1 MCFFGSSY
9 AKRKRTVPFWGDGG
23 GTVVEAPRRPRVERG
38 DDGLV
43 DSGLRILCLCPI
55 IWWWWWTEPF
65 WYSLPLCYLDAFELP
80 LNCMWY
86 CFFWDFD
93 ALYAFSFFFWFCPL
107 RLCLFSTQWWIQNSE
122 GLYLLP
128 LDCPLGL
135 LIMTLWDELLRTF
148 IALLNVLVS
157 ICWFLARWCVYWGPY
172 AWNVMALNLFLCW
185 Q

>member
-65 WYSLPLCYLDAFELP
+65 LIFTSSLLSWCLRVAFELYVILLFLRLWCFVRLFLLLLILPLCVGWNVMLAYV
-80 LNCMWY
+80 
-86 CFFWDFD
+86 
-93 ALYAFSFFFWFCPL
+93 AL
-107 RLCLFSTQWWIQNSE
+107 WWTLSSE
-122 GLYLLP
+122 GLVHV
-128 LDCPLGL
+128 
-135 LIMTLWDELLRTF
+135 
-148 IALLNVLVS
+148 LLNALVS
-157 ICWFLARWCVYWGPY
+157 VCFWMLVLARWCFFTEGFD
-172 AWNVMALNLFLCW
+172 AWWTGFCCKASGRYDWF
-185 Q
+185 